1 MQIPSFVLA
10 ESSTLLLI
18 EVLAHTDALSS
29 PESFVVRGWI
39 IDELAGRGELHRVG
53 MCDTCIL
60 PVKECEC

>member
-1 MQIPSFVLA
+1 MQMPSFVLA

-18 EVLAHTDALSS
+18 EVFGHTDALSS

-39 IDELAGRGELHRVG
+39 IEELVCRGELHRVG

-60 PVKECEC
+60 PVGECEC